1 MHGTSTLYDPRKNA
15 TPSQLL
21 SAAKHAAR
29 LDRIAAAANPDAP
42 LIQLSPTVVQTE
54 PVSRSLFGE
63 CQLEHRF
70 TFETFVTGRS
80 NALASAA
87 AKQVAERGRGERIE
101 FNPLFVHSG
110 TGLGKT
116 HLLQSIAWAATA
128 SGRNAVYLGAEQFM
142 NSFVSAMRGS
152 TVASLKEALRGLD
165 ILVVDD
171 IQLIQGR
178 AAQTEFCY
186 ALNALIDAGRQVVIG
201 GDRSPLDLDL
211 DDRSKSRLS
220 GGLVLEIGP
229 LGEEMRAD
237 ILRSRAELAKVHHAG
252 FAIPSDVITFLA
264 RSLAHNGRSLE
275 SAVVRLLARSRLTDE
290 LPSIEIVEREMR
302 DLVAPRESKRVR
314 IEDIQRIVARRY
326 NVSRHDMC
334 SSRRTANVVRPRQV
348 AMYLCKTTTLRSLP
362 EIGRRFGGRDHTTVL
377 HAVRKM
383 EALSAKDVALASE
396 LDSLRIQ
403 IMEQ

>member
-15 TPSQLL
+15 TPSQLV

-42 LIQLSPTVVQTE
+42 LIQLSPPVVRTE
-54 PVSRSLFGE
+54 PVNRFLFGE
-63 CQLEHRF
+63 CQLERRF

-87 AKQVAERGRGERIE
+87 GRQVAERGRGDPIE
-101 FNPLFVHSG
+101 FNPLFIHSA

-116 HLLQSIAWAATA
+116 HLLQSIAWAAMD

-142 NSFVSAMRGS
+142 NSFVAAMRGS

-165 ILVVDD
+165 VLVVDD

-201 GDRSPLDLDL
+201 GDRSPLDLEF

-220 GGLVLEIGP
+220 GGLVLEMGP
-229 LGEEMRAD
+229 LGEEMRTD
-237 ILRSRAELAKVHHAG
+237 ILRSRAELAKMHN
-252 FAIPSDVITFLA
+252 PSFVVPADVITYLS
-264 RSLAHNGRSLE
+264 RSLAHNGRTLE
-275 SAVVRLLARSRLTDE
+275 GAIVRLLARSRLTDE

-362 EIGRRFGGRDHTTVL
+362 EIGRRFGGRDHTAVL

-396 LDSLRIQ
+396 LDALRIQ